1 MARTEREPL
10 ARRAAARLLDRVRA
24 GEWDLGRKL
33 PAETTLAQEL
43 GVGRSTVREAIRDL
57 AGRGVL
63 QSRQGAGVF
72 VTAVDVPEDWDAM
85 LHRAGIRQVIEA
97 RIAIESE
104 SAALAARRRTPS
116 DVRRL
121 RRTLAD
127 RERADREQADRETQR
142 RGGAGLEGLVDADL
156 ALHRAVVAGAH
167 NVIMVELYDGF
178 VPRLRQAMI
187 EFLRLQPK
195 RRPLD
200 DHPEHAALV
209 AAVVDRDA
217 AAAGQLSRSHL
228 EAMKEALA

>member
-1 MARTEREPL
+1 MARPEREPL
-10 ARRAAARLLDRVRA
+10 ARRAAAQLLDRVRA
-24 GEWDLGRKL
+24 GEWELGRKL
-33 PAETTLAQEL
+33 PGETTLAAEL

-63 QSRQGAGVF
+63 QPRQGAGVF

-85 LHRAGIRQVIEA
+85 LRRAGIRQVIEA

-104 SAALAARRRTPS
+104 SAALAAARRTPA

-121 RRTLAD
+121 RRALAD
-127 RERADREQADRETQR
+127 RELAELADG
-142 RGGAGLEGLVDADL
+142 RGDSCIAGLVDADL
-156 ALHRAVVAGAH
+156 ALHRAVVAAAH
-167 NVIMVELYDGF
+167 NVIMIELYDGF

-187 EFLRLQPK
+187 ELLRLRPR

-209 AAVVDRDA
+209 AAVIDRDA
-217 AAAGQLSRSHL
+217 VAAARLSRSHL
-228 EAMKEALA
+228 DALKETLA